1 MTAMDAFLIGF
12 SSVLT
17 VSLKMNIGIGVSSKN
32 PKVPS
37 NVCSIL
43 KTEKLKTSK
52 YQLSYTRDTK

>member
-37 NVCSIL
+37 KSNVCSIL
-43 KTEKLKTSK
+43 KTEKPKK
-52 YQLSYTRDTK
+52 Q

>member
-43 KTEKLKTSK
+43 KTEKPKK
-52 YQLSYTRDTK
+52 Q